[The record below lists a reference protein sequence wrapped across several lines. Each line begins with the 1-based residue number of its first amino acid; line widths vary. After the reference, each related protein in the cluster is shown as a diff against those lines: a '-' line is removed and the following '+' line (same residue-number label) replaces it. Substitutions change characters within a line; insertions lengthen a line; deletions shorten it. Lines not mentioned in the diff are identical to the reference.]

1 MKHLLSAD
9 DLTADEI
16 IALLGMAD
24 HMAEVNSRPVPKVPA
39 LRGKTVV
46 SVFFEDST
54 RTRLSFETAAKRLSA
69 DTMTFSASTS
79 SLNKGESLRDTIETL
94 SAMRVDAFVVRH
106 KSSGVPLQIT
116 EWTDACVINAGDG
129 WHQHPTQAL
138 TDAYTMTREFGTPQ
152 TLKGKTVAIVG
163 DILHSRVARSNISI
177 LTKLGAKVVLV
188 GPSTLIPASATEWP
202 VNISHSLDDVIAD
215 VDVLYMLRMQQER
228 METAFVP
235 SLGEYTTRFG
245 LTSNRA
251 SRLAEHALVMHPG
264 PMNRGIDM
272 VVDPADVPGSRILKQ
287 VTNGIPVRMAVL
299 FTLLGAGNA
308 SQLTQGTDL

>member
-9 DLTADEI
+9 DITADEI
-16 IALLGMAD
+16 VALLGMAD
-24 HMAEVNSRPVPKVPA
+24 HMAEVNARPVPKVPA

-163 DILHSRVARSNISI
+163 DILHSRVARSNVSV

-188 GPSTLIPASATEWP
+188 GPNTLIPLHATEWP
-202 VNISHSLDDVIAD
+202 VEISQSLDDVIAD

-235 SLGEYTTRFG
+235 SLGEYTSRFG
-245 LTSNRA
+245 LTARRA

-272 VVDPADVPGSRILKQ
+272 VVDPADIPGNRILQQ

>member
-1 MKHLLSAD
+1 MKHLLSAQ
-9 DLTADEI
+9 DLTHDDI
-16 IALLGMAD
+16 IALLDMAD
-24 HMAEVNSRPVPKVPA
+24 HMAEINSRPVPKVPA

-116 EWTDACVINAGDG
+116 QWTDASVINAGDG

-138 TDAYTMTREFGTPQ
+138 TDAFTITRSFETPH
-152 TLKGKTVAIVG
+152 TLAGRTIAIVG
-163 DILHSRVARSNISI
+163 DILHSRVARSNIAV

-188 GPSTLIPASATEWP
+188 GPNTLIPVHAQQWP
-202 VNISHSLDDVIAD
+202 VEIVYSLDEIIAE
-215 VDVLYMLRMQQER
+215 VDVVYMLRMQRER

-245 LTSNRA
+245 LTIERV
-251 SRLAEHALVMHPG
+251 SRMLEHALIMHPG

-272 VVDPADVPGSRILKQ
+272 VVDPAQLAQSRVLQQ
-287 VTNGIPVRMAVL
+287 VTNGVPVRMAVL
-299 FTLLGAGNA
+299 FTLLGGGS
-308 SQLTQGTDL
+308 SQLSTGEEP

>member
-308 SQLTQGTDL
+308 SQLTQGTGL

>member
-1 MKHLLSAD
+1 
-9 DLTADEI
+9 
-16 IALLGMAD
+16 
-24 HMAEVNSRPVPKVPA
+24 
-39 LRGKTVV
+39 
-46 SVFFEDST
+46 
-54 RTRLSFETAAKRLSA
+54 
-69 DTMTFSASTS
+69 MTFSASTS

-163 DILHSRVARSNISI
+163 DILHSRVARSNVSV

-188 GPSTLIPASATEWP
+188 GPNTLIPLHAAGWP
-202 VNISHSLDDVIAD
+202 VEISHSLDDVIAD

-235 SLGEYTTRFG
+235 SLGEYTSRFG
-245 LTSNRA
+245 LTAHRA

-264 PMNRGIDM
+264 PMNRGLDM
-272 VVDPADVPGSRILKQ
+272 VVDPAEIPGNRILQQ